1 MDIKLD
7 DFPFPTYCSSHSYHS
22 TLLVRSIPSDFR
34 PFWKAFFTQLS
45 PCTCGPHVWINTSV
59 HIQKKKAYFWNR
71 EEKCVSRVTWHE
83 NTSPLNSTCQTH
95 YHFTTCTADSIT
107 LSNGNNRGT
116 GKCKSRRCLVQS
128 GTRWCSSSTRRSA
141 ITECQTN
148 CCVFYGQFGW
158 TLPVNLPATP

>member
-7 DFPFPTYCSSHSYHS
+7 DFPFPTYCSSHSYHP

-34 PFWKAFFTQLS
+34 PFWKASFTHLS
-45 PCTCGPHVWINTSV
+45 PCKSTCGPHVWINTSV
-59 HIQKKKAYFWNR
+59 HIQIKKKKEEKRKAYFRNR

-107 LSNGNNRGT
+107 LSNGNKGAPENAKVEGA
-116 GKCKSRRCLVQS
+116 
-128 GTRWCSSSTRRSA
+128 WCSQGPGGAAAAAAHVARR
-141 ITECQTN
+141 
-148 CCVFYGQFGW
+148 
-158 TLPVNLPATP
+158 